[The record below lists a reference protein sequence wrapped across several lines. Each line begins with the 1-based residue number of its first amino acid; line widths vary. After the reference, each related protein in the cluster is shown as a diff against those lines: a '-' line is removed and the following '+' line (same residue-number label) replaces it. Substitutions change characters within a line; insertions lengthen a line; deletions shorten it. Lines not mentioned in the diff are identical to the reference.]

1 MKLSIIVPV
10 YNEEATINE
19 VIERVLAIE
28 LPGIEKEIV
37 IANDG
42 SSDRTRH
49 VIEGSRWISDPRI
62 RLADS
67 EVNFGKGAA
76 VRRGLAVATGDV
88 LLIQDA
94 DLELNPEE
102 YGKLLAPIVAG
113 ETDVVYGSRFM
124 RRPRGVSVR
133 TRMANRFLTVVTNL
147 LYGTR
152 LTDMETAYK
161 VFRREALS
169 GLRLRC
175 VQFDFEPEVTAKLA
189 LAGRKIRE
197 VPIAYTPRRKDEGK
211 KIGWTDGVDA
221 LYVLVKC
228 RLLGR

>member
-28 LPGIEKEIV
+28 LPGIEKEVV

-49 VIEGSRWISDPRI
+49 VIEGSAWISDPRV
-62 RLADS
+62 RVSDS
-67 EVNFGKGAA
+67 DVNFGKGAA
-76 VRRGLAVATGDV
+76 VRRGLSVATGDI
-88 LLIQDA
+88 LIIQDA
-94 DLELNPEE
+94 DLELDPAE
-102 YGKLLAPIVAG
+102 YGNLLAPILAREV
-113 ETDVVYGSRFM
+113 DVVYGSRFL
-124 RRPRGVSVR
+124 RGTQGVPLR
-133 TRMANRFLTVVTNL
+133 TRIANRLLTALTNL

-169 GLRLRC
+169 GIRLRC
-175 VQFDFEPEVTAKLA
+175 VAFDFEPEVTAKLS
-189 LAGRKIRE
+189 LAGRQIRE
-197 VPIAYTPRRKDEGK
+197 IPIGYTPRRVDEGK
-211 KIGWTDGVDA
+211 KIRWVDGLDA
-221 LYVLVKC
+221 VYVLVKC
-228 RLLGR
+228 RLFGG

>member
-28 LPGIEKEIV
+28 LPGIEKEVV

-49 VIEGSRWISDPRI
+49 VIEGSAWISDPRV
-62 RLADS
+62 RVSDS
-67 EVNFGKGAA
+67 DVNFGKGAA
-76 VRRGLAVATGDV
+76 VRRGLSVATGDI
-88 LLIQDA
+88 LIIQDA
-94 DLELNPEE
+94 DLELDPAE
-102 YGKLLAPIVAG
+102 YGNLLAPILAREV
-113 ETDVVYGSRFM
+113 DVVYGSRFL
-124 RRPRGVSVR
+124 RGTQGVPLR
-133 TRMANRFLTVVTNL
+133 TRIANRLLTAFTNL

-169 GLRLRC
+169 GIRLRC
-175 VQFDFEPEVTAKLA
+175 VAFDFEPEVTAKLS
-189 LAGRKIRE
+189 LAGRQIRE
-197 VPIAYTPRRKDEGK
+197 IPIGYTPRRVDEGK
-211 KIGWTDGVDA
+211 KIRWVDGLDA
-221 LYVLVKC
+221 VYVLVKC
-228 RLLGR
+228 RLFGG